1 MLEDSLERYACLVYS
16 STHISAYKVSVVV
29 NNSPWCD
36 AHCVSLPQVVAPE
49 CFYCLAHILRHT

>member
-1 MLEDSLERYACLVYS
+1 MCLVYS

-36 AHCVSLPQVVAPE
+36 ANCVSLPQVVAPE